1 MLILVTRAILA
12 RFVQPASSMAIQ
24 NEAAPW
30 VERLARLGYASIGVV
45 YIIVGLLAAGTAM
58 GRRGNSTDSR
68 HAFNVIARQP
78 FGRTLMWI
86 LVAGLL
92 GYAVWR
98 ISSAFADSERRGS
111 DAKGLAIRAGSFF
124 RGAAY
129 CGIALEAMRIA
140 TKSSRRGAGSDS
152 SAEHW
157 TARLLAAPFGRTL
170 VIAAAIGI
178 AGYAFYQLY
187 RAWSSKLGKQLHL
200 GSISPGVRK
209 AVIAIS
215 RFGIAARAV
224 IFLLIAFSIGKASLA
239 RNAGHA
245 EGTAGALRDVASYG
259 NTALAIIAIGV
270 MGYGIY
276 QLLNARYR
284 TIRAA

>member
-1 MLILVTRAILA
+1 MTL
-12 RFVQPASSMAIQ
+12 QK
-24 NEAAPW
+24 EAAPW
-30 VERLARLGYASIGVV
+30 VERLARLGYASIGAV
-45 YIIVGLLAAGTAM
+45 YIIVGILAAGTAL
-58 GRRGNSTDSR
+58 GRRGRTTDSR
-68 HAFNVIARQP
+68 SAFNVIMQQP

-86 LVAGLL
+86 VVAGLL
-92 GYAVWR
+92 GYAIWR
-98 ISSAFADSERRGS
+98 FSSAFLDSERRGS
-111 DAKGLAIRAGSFF
+111 DPKGLAIRAGSFF

-129 CGIALEAMRIA
+129 CGIAIEAMRIA
-140 TKSSRRGAGSDS
+140 TRSSKGGGSDS

-157 TARLLAAPFGRTL
+157 TARLLAAPFGRVL
-170 VIAAAIGI
+170 VIAAALGI

-200 GSISPGVRK
+200 GSLSQGVRR

-224 IFLLIAFSIGKASLA
+224 IFLMISVSIGEAALD
-239 RNAGHA
+239 RNAEQA
-245 EGTAGALRDVASYG
+245 DGTAGALREIASYG
-259 NTALAIIAIGV
+259 NTVLAIIAVGLIS
-270 MGYGIY
+270 YGIY

>member
-1 MLILVTRAILA
+1 
-12 RFVQPASSMAIQ
+12 MAIQ

-45 YIIVGLLAAGTAM
+45 YIIVGILAAGTAL
-58 GRRGNSTDSR
+58 GRRGGSTDSR
-68 HAFNVIARQP
+68 NAFHVISRQP

-86 LVAGLL
+86 VVAGLL
-92 GYAVWR
+92 GYALWR

-111 DAKGLAIRAGSFF
+111 DAKGLAIRAGSFL

-129 CGIALEAMRIA
+129 CGIALEAIRIA
-140 TKSSRRGAGSDS
+140 TKNARGGGSDS

-157 TARLLAAPFGRTL
+157 TARILAAPFGRTL
-170 VIAAAIGI
+170 VIAAALGI

-200 GSISPGVRK
+200 GSLSAGVRK
-209 AVIAIS
+209 MVIAIS

-224 IFLLIAFSIGKASLA
+224 IFVLIAFSILKAALD
-239 RNAGHA
+239 RDAGHA

-259 NTALAIIAIGV
+259 NVALATIAIGV